1 VLFFTIDIQK
11 SAMKSQIQ
19 EQLHCLEMNNYGAK
33 YMEKRQYD
41 KGISAFCNALK
52 SASNYIE
59 NDGEEEEDEWCCSE
73 DPGLKCCLE
82 HQKRQAVSH
91 FYLSEDYLEE
101 NWASDLFVHTQ
112 PIFIAEHTA
121 RRMMTHSCMTSI
133 VMFNLA
139 LAHHVKALAIT
150 IRGGAQRSQNQQELF
165 KARKVYQLCHI
176 MLRDMHIEDAGVH
189 FMIMLLVNNMGQIN
203 IVLKAHEEATR
214 CFEQLLSLQMLLLDC
229 DDETTW
235 MNLDG
240 IVHNTSRFIL
250 NGACQVAAA
259 A

>member
-1 VLFFTIDIQK
+1 MT
-11 SAMKSQIQ
+11 SQLQ
-19 EQLHCLEMNNYGAK
+19 PLHCLEMNNYGAK

-41 KGISAFCNALK
+41 KAISAFCKALK
-52 SASNYIE
+52 LAAKHIAD
-59 NDGEEEEDEWCCSE
+59 DGEEGCCSE
-73 DPGLKCCLE
+73 DAGLKWCLA
-82 HQKRQAVSH
+82 HQKRPTVSI
-91 FYLSEDYLEE
+91 FYSSEDLEE
-101 NWASDLFVHTQ
+101 NWDSDLFVHAQ

-139 LAHHVKALAIT
+139 LAHHMKALAST
-150 IRGGAQRSQNQQELF
+150 SRGGAQRSQNQQELF

-189 FMIMLLVNNMGQIN
+189 FMIMLLVNNVGQIN
-203 IVLKAHEEATR
+203 IVLKAHEEARR